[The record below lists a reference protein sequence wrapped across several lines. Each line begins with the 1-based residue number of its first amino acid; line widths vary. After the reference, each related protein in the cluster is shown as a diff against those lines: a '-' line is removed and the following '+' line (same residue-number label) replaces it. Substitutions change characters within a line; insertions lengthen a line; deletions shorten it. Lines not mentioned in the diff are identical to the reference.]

1 MIRTPY
7 IAMALTTQL
16 RFLFRRLLKT
26 PGFAVLTL
34 LTLAIGIGAN
44 TAIFSVVHGILL
56 KPLPFAESEQLVG
69 LWLSTPAFGGQDL
82 NAAPSEHWLLKDE
95 TKTLD
100 YPALWQSNSDSVT
113 GLAEPEHVESL
124 VVTHEFLQALRATPA
139 AGRFFTPEDDKPGAP
154 RTLVLSYGYWSRKFG
169 ASPSAIGQKLR
180 VDGESYEIIGVLQQD
195 FQFLDENPM
204 IVRPLQ
210 LDRAKAMVGNFSYR
224 GIARLKPG
232 VTFAQANADAARI
245 LPLMPERFPM
255 PPGFTKEMFVELKL
269 KPKFQPL
276 KNELVEGISTLLWV
290 LMGTI
295 GIVLFIACA
304 NVANL
309 LLVRAEGRQ
318 QELAVRAAL
327 GASRMDLARELLA
340 ESITLGLAGGVL
352 GLGVAWAALRL
363 LVANAPSQ
371 LPRVREIGLD
381 PVVILFALA
390 VSLVAGV
397 LFGLIP
403 VFKYAGPRLGTTLRE
418 GGRTASAGR
427 ERHRARAVLVVAQ
440 VALAMILLV
449 GAGLMIRTFQA
460 LSKVE
465 PGFRDPSRVLTMAI
479 SLPETQV
486 KNERVI
492 PVYREMVRRLQAIP
506 GVESVALGQNIVM
519 DGSSNNDPVFAEDKS
534 YADGKMPPIRRFK
547 FPGPGLFAT
556 MGNPVL
562 AGREFTWT
570 DLEQRAKVVLVSE
583 GLAKELWGSAQAAVG
598 KRIRENPKGTW
609 REVVGV
615 VGDEHDDG
623 LATAP
628 PKTVHWPLVIE
639 NIWDQPLEIKRWMS
653 FVVRSSRVGQQSFAD
668 EMRNAIWSVEG
679 QLPIARTRTLEQFQR
694 RSMARTSFTMALL
707 AIAGGMALLLG
718 IIGIYGVISYSVS
731 QRTKEIGIRSA
742 LGATSGSVRAMFL
755 RHALMLAGIG
765 VVAGFVGSVALTR
778 WMESLLYGVS
788 PLDAMTFGAVPVILL
803 AAALAASYLP
813 ARRAT
818 QVDPMEA
825 LRAE

>member
-1 MIRTPY
+1 
-7 IAMALTTQL
+7 MALTTQL
-16 RFLFRRLLKT
+16 RFLFRRLRKT
-26 PGFAVLTL
+26 PGFAAVTL

-44 TAIFSVVHGILL
+44 TAIFSVVHGVLL
-56 KPLPFAESEQLVG
+56 KALPFSEPDRLVG
-69 LWLSTPAFGGQDL
+69 LWLSTPAFGGHEL
-82 NAAPSEHWLLKDE
+82 NAAPSEYWLLKDE
-95 TKTLD
+95 TRTLD
-100 YPALWQSNSDSVT
+100 NPALWQSDGDSIT
-113 GLAEPEHVESL
+113 GSAEPEHVDSL
-124 VVTHEFLQALRATPA
+124 VVTHEFLPALLATPQ
-139 AGRFFTPEDDKPGAP
+139 AGRFFTVEDDKPGAP
-154 RTLVLSYGYWSRKFG
+154 RTVILSHAYWTRKFG
-169 ASPSAIGQKLR
+169 GNANAIGQNLR
-180 VDGESYEIIGVLQQD
+180 VDGERYEIIGVLRQD
-195 FQFLDENPM
+195 FQFLDTNPM
-204 IVRPLQ
+204 IVRPQQ

-232 VTFAQANADAARI
+232 VSFEQANADAARI
-245 LPLMPERFPM
+245 IPMMMERFPM
-255 PPGFTKEMFVELKL
+255 PPGLTKQAFIDLQL

-352 GLGVAWAALRL
+352 GLGVAWVALRL
-363 LVANAPSQ
+363 LIANAPAG

-381 PVVILFALA
+381 PVVILFALV

-403 VFKYAGPRLGTTLRE
+403 VYKYAGPRVGTSLRE
-418 GGRTASAGR
+418 GGRNASAGR

-440 VALAMILLV
+440 IALAMVLLI

-460 LSKVE
+460 ISKVE
-465 PGFRDPSRVLTMAI
+465 PGFRDPDKVLTMSI
-479 SLPETQV
+479 SLPKAQV
-486 KNERVI
+486 KDDRVI
-492 PVYREMVRRLQAIP
+492 PVFREMVNRLRAIP

-519 DGSSNNDPVFAEDKS
+519 DGSSNNDPLFTEDRS
-534 YADGKMPPIRRFK
+534 YEAGKLPPIRRFK

-562 AGREFTWT
+562 AGREYTWT
-570 DLEQRAKVVLVSE
+570 DLEQRAKVIILSE
-583 GLAKELWGSAQAAVG
+583 GLAKEFWGSAQAAIG
-598 KRIRENPKGTW
+598 KRVRENPKGVW
-609 REVVGV
+609 REVIGV
-615 VGDEHDDG
+615 VGDERDEG
-623 LATAP
+623 LSSAP
-628 PKTVHWPLVIE
+628 PKTAHWPLIIE
-639 NIWDQPLEIKRWMS
+639 NMWDQPLEVKRWMT
-653 FVVRSSRVGQQSFAD
+653 FVVRSPRVGQQAFAD

-679 QLPIARTRTLEQFQR
+679 QLPIARTRTLAEFQR

-718 IIGIYGVISYSVS
+718 VIGIYGVISYSVS
-731 QRTKEIGIRSA
+731 QRTREIGIRSA
-742 LGATSGSVRAMFL
+742 LGASSGEVRSMFL
-755 RHALMLAGIG
+755 RHALLLAGIG
-765 VVAGFVGSVALTR
+765 IVAGFAGSVALTR
-778 WMESLLYGVS
+778 WMSSLLYGVS
-788 PLDAMTFGAVPVILL
+788 PLDTLTFALVPMLLL

-818 QVDPMEA
+818 RVDPMEA

>member
-1 MIRTPY
+1 
-7 IAMALTTQL
+7 MALTTQL

-26 PGFAVLTL
+26 PGFAAVTL

-56 KPLPFAESEQLVG
+56 KPLPFSEADQLAG
-69 LWLSTPAFGGQDL
+69 LWLSTHAFGGQDL
-82 NAAPSEHWLLKDE
+82 NAAPSEYWLLNDE

-100 YPALWQSNSDSVT
+100 DVSLWQSNSDSIT
-113 GLAEPEHVESL
+113 GSAEPEHVDSL
-124 VVTHEFLQALRATPA
+124 VVTHGFLKALRATPQ
-139 AGRFFTPEDDKPGAP
+139 AGRFFTPEDDKPGSP
-154 RTLVLSYGYWSRKFG
+154 RTVILSYAYWSRKFG
-169 ASPSAIGQKLR
+169 ASPGALGQKLR
-180 VDGESYEIIGVLQQD
+180 IDGELYDVIGVLRQD

-210 LDRAKAMVGNFSYR
+210 LDRNKAMVGNFSYR

-232 VTFAQANADAARI
+232 MNFEQANADGARI
-245 LPLMPERFPM
+245 LPLMVERFPM
-255 PPGFTKEMFVELKL
+255 PPGFTKQAFAELNL
-269 KPKFQPL
+269 TPKFQPL
-276 KNELVEGISTLLWV
+276 KKELVSGISTLLWV

-340 ESITLGLAGGVL
+340 ESIALGLAGGVL
-352 GLGVAWAALRL
+352 GLGVAWAALRVL
-363 LVANAPSQ
+363 IANAPSG

-381 PVVILFALA
+381 PVVVLFALA
-390 VSLVAGV
+390 VSLVAGI

-403 VFKYAGPRLGTTLRE
+403 VYKYAGPRIGTSLRE
-418 GGRTASAGR
+418 GGRNASAGR

-440 VALAMILLV
+440 VALAMVLLV

-460 LSKVE
+460 MSKVD
-465 PGFRDPSRVLTMAI
+465 PGFRNPSQVLTMTI
-479 SLPETQV
+479 SLPESQV
-486 KNERVI
+486 KDDRVI
-492 PVYREMVRRLQAIP
+492 PVYREMIRRLQAIP
-506 GVESVALGQNIVM
+506 GVESAALGQNIVM
-519 DGSSNNDPVFAEDKS
+519 DGSSNNDPLFAEDKAYTS
-534 YADGKMPPIRRFK
+534 GKLPPIRRYK
-547 FPGPGLFAT
+547 YPGPGLFAT
-556 MGNPVL
+556 MGNPVI
-562 AGREFTWT
+562 AGREYNWT
-570 DLEQRAKVVLVSE
+570 DLEQRAKVILVSE
-583 GLAKELWGSAQAAVG
+583 GLAKEFWGSAKAAIG
-598 KRIRENPKGTW
+598 KRVRENPKGTW
-609 REVVGV
+609 REVIGV
-615 VGDEHDDG
+615 VGDERDEG
-623 LATAP
+623 VSAP
-628 PKTVHWPLVIE
+628 APKTAHWPLVIE
-639 NIWDQPLEIKRWMS
+639 NLWNEPLDIKRWMT
-653 FVVRSSRVGQQSFAD
+653 FVVRSPRVGQQSFAD

-679 QLPIARTRTLEQFQR
+679 ELPIARTRTLAEFQR

-718 IIGIYGVISYSVS
+718 VIGIYGVISYSVS
-731 QRTKEIGIRSA
+731 QRTREIGIRSA
-742 LGATSGSVRAMFL
+742 LGASSGEVRGMFL
-755 RHALMLAGIG
+755 RHALVLAGIG
-765 VVAGFVGSVALTR
+765 IAAGFAGSVALTR

-788 PLDAMTFGAVPVILL
+788 PLDGLTFGLVPLILV

-818 QVDPMEA
+818 RVDPMEA